1 MDHEFNVIGF
11 VILFDLAVFAQPKEK
26 KKQQLP
32 LPSVQMQCQLILW
45 TWTQVHMCELS
56 TASTFWTDLCNIT
69 RDLKPARG

>member
-11 VILFDLAVFAQPKEK
+11 VILFGNFCATEGE

-32 LPSVQMQCQLILW
+32 LLSVQMQCQLILW

-56 TASTFWTDLCNIT
+56 TTSTFWTDLCNIT